1 MAAVAASAAGLR
13 TAQPRHT
20 NATITRN
27 KDKLLRFDMVCAT
40 QQTCHPNSS
49 SLFHR
54 RKPRGT
60 ASEGGKNCAPLVH
73 AARER
78 GAATLVYPAANVK
91 RFSVIPRPKVE
102 GSPYAWCLKRSLA
115 ALGMTILAAAA
126 TEAPAQTAAGSQAY
140 PSHPLRLIVPFP
152 PGGSTDILARALS
165 QKLSENLG
173 QAVVVDNR
181 PGAGGS
187 IGAEAAAKAAPDGY
201 TLMMGQ
207 LGPLAVS
214 PAIYRNLPYDP
225 VKSFAPVSLMAIVPS
240 VLVVNNSLPVSSAA
254 ELIAYAKK
262 NPGRLTYG
270 SAGTGSTSHLTTEYF
285 KLATGTDI
293 LHIPYKGV
301 GPMLTDLISGQ
312 LAMGINGAPAVMP
325 HVNSGRL
332 RALAV
337 SSLTRLPSL
346 PDIPTL
352 DESGVKGFEANGWYG
367 IVAPAGTPREIVA
380 RLNAEIRRIV
390 ATPELRARLDAEGAI
405 PAADSPEAFA
415 AFIASEIARWGA
427 VLKRAGI
434 EPQ

>member
-1 MAAVAASAAGLR
+1 MNPLRRLRPALFLFAA
-13 TAQPRHT
+13 
-20 NATITRN
+20 
-27 KDKLLRFDMVCAT
+27 
-40 QQTCHPNSS
+40 
-49 SLFHR
+49 
-54 RKPRGT
+54 
-60 ASEGGKNCAPLVH
+60 
-73 AARER
+73 
-78 GAATLVYPAANVK
+78 
-91 RFSVIPRPKVE
+91 
-102 GSPYAWCLKRSLA
+102 
-115 ALGMTILAAAA
+115 LAAAA
-126 TEAPAQTAAGSQAY
+126 QAQTY
-140 PSHPLRLIVPFP
+140 PSRPLRLIVPFP

-165 QKLSENLG
+165 QKLSENLA
-173 QAVVVDNR
+173 QPVVVDNR

-187 IGAEAAAKAAPDGY
+187 IGSEAAAKAAPDGY

-240 VLVVNNSLPVSSAA
+240 VLVVNTSLPFSSAA

-262 NPGRLTYG
+262 NPGKLTYG

-293 LHIPYKGV
+293 LHVPYKGV

-325 HVNSGRL
+325 HVTSGRL

-337 SSLTRLPSL
+337 SSLTRVPSL
-346 PDIPTL
+346 PNIPTL
-352 DESGVKGFEANGWYG
+352 DEAGVKGFEANGWYG
-367 IVAPAGTPREIVA
+367 IVVPAGTAREIVL
-380 RLNAEIRRIV
+380 RLNAEIRRAV
-390 ATPELRARLDAEGAI
+390 DAPELRARLDAEGAI
-405 PAADSPEAFA
+405 PSAGTPEAFGV
-415 AFIASEIARWGA
+415 FIVSEIARWGA